1 MTKRKEKGDE
11 RVKRPT
17 PIYLHL
23 TPPTHLLLFAPICSA
38 ITRPSA
44 KLHVGVG
51 NIREHGEGEERVKRS
66 TPTCLHLTP
75 PPHLLFSHPDLQWH
89 HLSVVKALCR
99 LTTSNS
105 MVRERVKKK
114 KERFRF

>member
-51 NIREHGEGEERVKRS
+51 NIREHGEGEERVLKGIGDELD
-66 TPTCLHLTP
+66 C
-75 PPHLLFSHPDLQWH
+75 
-89 HLSVVKALCR
+89 CR
-99 LTTSNS
+99 DVNYNL
-105 MVRERVKKK
+105 KG
-114 KERFRF
+114 